1 MEGGEAFQDGRGTY
15 EMLWVVGRG
24 LVDMRQA
31 LERLSMGGMLSDESS
46 NDSWGRTRRLDEDNG
61 THWGALRTP

>member
-1 MEGGEAFQDGRGTY
+1 MGGGE
-15 EMLWVVGRG
+15 G

-61 THWGALRTP
+61 TRWGALRTP